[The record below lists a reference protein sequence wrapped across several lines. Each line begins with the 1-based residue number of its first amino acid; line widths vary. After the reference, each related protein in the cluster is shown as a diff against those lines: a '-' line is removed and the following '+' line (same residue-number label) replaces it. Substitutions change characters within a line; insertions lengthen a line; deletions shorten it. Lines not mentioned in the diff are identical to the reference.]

1 MDAAGLARESRFS
14 HFRRTRLV
22 PGSLRIAYKLLVN
35 DRGKF
40 AALLIGISFAVLL
53 MVMITS
59 LFAGMMARASATI
72 INTGARIWVMDRA
85 VNTVSNSVPLP
96 DFVLNAVRGIPGVR
110 YAVPFYSGG
119 GLVRLANGDYQAVTV
134 IGLDDTS
141 LIGRPRLTAGRIEDI
156 YADDGFIVVAD
167 AEYAKLGSPTL
178 GTQFEINDHRAV
190 IVGIGQVA
198 SGGLFG
204 TPTLYTTYSRATQDL
219 PSTRFSMSYV
229 LVEPRS
235 ASDIKTI
242 KQRVDAL
249 GYRAMTEQDFITSTA
264 NFYEY
269 RTGVGTNILLMTA
282 VSFVIGLSIS
292 GQTFYAFILENLEK
306 FGALKAIGAR
316 SSTLVGMILFQAAF
330 TGLTGY
336 GLGVGLCSL
345 LIALAKLRLPDYAAT
360 VTFGNLGLAFVM
372 VLVITAVAS
381 YLGVRRVIRV
391 EPFDIFRT

>member
-1 MDAAGLARESRFS
+1 
-14 HFRRTRLV
+14 V

-235 ASDIKTI
+235 ESDIKAI

-336 GLGVGLCSL
+336 GLGVGLCSV